1 MALHRAGISG
11 SGKLTRKESV
21 MRFSYQLLL
30 IFVLSATLPT
40 LAQEKSPFFADE
52 ARGMIAGTVLD
63 ANGQVAESARVC
75 LAVSYG
81 DRNSGITTES
91 SCPIS
96 ADKYGQFQF
105 EHLKIGSY
113 TVFAGDAADLS
124 GVDAEQG
131 PKVTL
136 TADTPYAHVTLHLK
150 TGGILLG
157 SVINASSGK
166 PVRQF
171 RVQYQ
176 ELNREGSGGA
186 YARDGHFRMVVPPT
200 SDLVVIVTAQGYKGW
215 VYTDSDDQSR
225 PVLRVAAGEQKEL
238 DIELQPLTP
247 GTLQGADSSPSS
259 PH

>member
-1 MALHRAGISG
+1 
-11 SGKLTRKESV
+11 
-21 MRFSYQLLL
+21 MRFSCQLFL

-63 ANGQVAESARVC
+63 ANGQVAEGARVC
-75 LAVSYG
+75 LSVSYG
-81 DRNSGITTES
+81 DRNSGISTES

-124 GVDAEQG
+124 GVDAQQG

-150 TGGILLG
+150 PGGTLLG
-157 SVINASSGK
+157 SVTDAGSGK
-166 PVRQF
+166 PVLQFQVQYVELDRQGGRSSFGQHGKF
-171 RVQYQ
+171 RV
-176 ELNREGSGGA
+176 
-186 YARDGHFRMVVPPT
+186 VVPVA

-247 GTLQGADSSPSS
+247 GTVQGADSSPSS
-259 PH
+259 SH

>member
-1 MALHRAGISG
+1 
-11 SGKLTRKESV
+11 
-21 MRFSYQLLL
+21 MRFSCQLLL

-63 ANGQVAESARVC
+63 ANGQVAEGARVC
-75 LAVSYG
+75 LSVSYG

-113 TVFAGDAADLS
+113 TVFAKDADESLD
-124 GVDAEQG
+124 GNKKGQQ
-131 PKVTL
+131 VTL
-136 TADTPYAHVTLHLK
+136 TANSPYTHVTLHLK
-150 TGGILLG
+150 PGGTLLG
-157 SVINASSGK
+157 SVTDAGSGK

-171 RVQYQ
+171 QVQYV
-176 ELNREGSGGA
+176 ELDRQGG
-186 YARDGHFRMVVPPT
+186 RSSFGQHGKFRVVVPVA

-215 VYTDSDDQSR
+215 VYTDSDDRSR

-247 GTLQGADSSPSS
+247 GTVQGADSSPSS
-259 PH
+259 SH